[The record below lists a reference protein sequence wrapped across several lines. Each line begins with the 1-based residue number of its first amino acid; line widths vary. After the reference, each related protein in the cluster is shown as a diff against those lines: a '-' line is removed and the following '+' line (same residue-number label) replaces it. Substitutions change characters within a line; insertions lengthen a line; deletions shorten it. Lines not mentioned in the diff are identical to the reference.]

1 MGTSLDTVGK
11 KDAEL
16 NPERLGKGEEGN
28 PTQKEKKKT
37 SSSKMVKAIQEYG
50 IPPYLKVVL
59 ELASQFQFVSRSGAA
74 SLWTQQNR
82 TLWYPEQLLQSE
94 NP

>member
-1 MGTSLDTVGK
+1 
-11 KDAEL
+11 
-16 NPERLGKGEEGN
+16 
-28 PTQKEKKKT
+28 
-37 SSSKMVKAIQEYG
+37 MVKAIQEYG
-50 IPPYLKVVL
+50 ISPYLKVVL

>member
-1 MGTSLDTVGK
+1 
-11 KDAEL
+11 
-16 NPERLGKGEEGN
+16 
-28 PTQKEKKKT
+28 
-37 SSSKMVKAIQEYG
+37 MVKAIQEYG

-59 ELASQFQFVSRSGAA
+59 ELASQFQFVSRSWAA

-82 TLWYPEQLLQSE
+82 TPWYPEQLLQSE